1 MNSDPKS
8 SIEREVAARSRTQGT
23 RQKIVAAATDEFA
36 RHGVDGARI
45 DRIAKSAGVNKAM
58 LYYHF
63 DSKDN
68 LYLEVVTSFY
78 KNIKQQAEETVLP
91 SETLEEALGALAT
104 LHETMFASDEQVRP
118 MMLREL
124 ANPRPEVIDT
134 IVAIFTS
141 AGIPQ
146 KIAALLSDGMNR
158 GVYRP
163 VDIHQALVAFVS
175 MSVYYHIMAPFVN
188 RLLPIDDP
196 RQFAAE
202 RQSAIIDIFLNG
214 LKAR

>member
-8 SIEREVAARSRTQGT
+8 SIEREVATKAEARGT
-23 RQKIVAAATDEFA
+23 RQKIVAAAIDEFA
-36 RHGVDGARI
+36 RHGIDGARI
-45 DRIAKSAGVNKAM
+45 DRIAKSAKVNKAM

-78 KNIKQQAEETVLP
+78 KNIRRQAEETVLP
-91 SETLEEALGALAT
+91 SETLEEALTALAS
-104 LHETMFASDEQVRP
+104 LHESMFAGNDYARP
-118 MMLREL
+118 MMLREM
-124 ANPRPEVIDT
+124 ADPRPEVLE
-134 IVAIFTS
+134 AISAVFRS

-146 KIAALLSDGMNR
+146 KIAALLDDGMNR
-158 GVYRP
+158 GEYRRT
-163 VDIHQALVAFVS
+163 DIHQALVAFAS
-175 MSVYYHIMAPFVN
+175 MSIYYHMVTPFIH
-188 RLLPIDDP
+188 RLLNIDDP

-202 RQSAIIDIFLNG
+202 RQKAIVDIFLNG